1 MRAAFAALLAATLAA
16 ILPVPAVAAE
26 PLRVYAVS
34 APLADFAARLGGDR
48 VAATFPVPPGR
59 DPAFWRPSIAL
70 IAEFQSADLILLNG
84 AGFAAWTEK
93 VSLPRARTVDTS
105 RGFADRYIRTEG
117 VTHSHG
123 PEGEHSHAALAAET
137 WLDFAQAAEQAR
149 AVAAALTRRAPDAE
163 SDVVARL
170 AALEADLAA
179 LDARARALGAA
190 LAGVRVIASH
200 PRYQYFARA
209 YGVEIASLDWDAG
222 AAPTEAQWAEFDRL
236 RGDAL
241 RALMLWEA
249 EPAPEAAQALA
260 ARGVAGAV
268 FDPAAGGDPT
278 GRGFVDRMRANLDRI
293 EAALTAM

>member
-1 MRAAFAALLAATLAA
+1 MRAALAALFAATLAFA
-16 ILPVPAVAAE
+16 ATAAE

-93 VSLPRARTVDTS
+93 VSLPRARVVDTS
-105 RGFADRYIRTEG
+105 RGFADRYIKTEG

-123 PEGEHSHAALAAET
+123 PEGEHSHAALAAYT
-137 WLDFAQAAEQAR
+137 WLDFALAAEQAR
-149 AVAAALTRRAPDAE
+149 AVAGALARRAPDAE
-163 SDVVARL
+163 ADVAERL
-170 AALEADLAA
+170 AALEAELAA
-179 LDARARALGAA
+179 LDERARALGAA
-190 LAGVRVIASH
+190 LVGVRVIASH

-209 YGVEIASLDWDAG
+209 YGVAIASLDWDAG

-236 RGDAL
+236 RGAAP

-249 EPAPEAAQALA
+249 VPAPEAAEALA

-268 FDPAAGGDPT
+268 VDPAAGSDPESD
-278 GRGFVDRMRANLDRI
+278 GFVERMRANLDRI
-293 EAALTAM
+293 EAALGAK